1 MSLTRQLIPAYTQML
16 EAFSSWLSKAEAQLG
31 ADQAQTLLSARLAE
45 DMYPLA
51 TQVRFACLQAYE
63 ITQRLKGEALSP
75 LTQILTEEGRQA
87 SDHPG
92 TLKDAQDRLHAA
104 IAALKALPDN
114 SLEGEETRDIAI
126 DLPNGMVFDMS
137 GENYVRDWAV
147 PQFYFHI
154 MIAYAI
160 LRAQGVD
167 LGKADY
173 VGHVFKY
180 LRPGTMP
187 QTAQG

>member
-16 EAFSSWLSKAEAQLG
+16 EALSSWLSKAEAQLG
-31 ADQAQTLLSARLAE
+31 ADKGEALLRARLIE

-51 TQVRFACLQAYE
+51 TQVRFTCLQAYE
-63 ITQRLKGEALSP
+63 MAQRLKGEALSP
-75 LTQILTEEGRQA
+75 VTQILTEEGRQGG
-87 SDHPG
+87 DNPG
-92 TLKDAQDRLHAA
+92 TLNDAQARLHAA
-104 IAALKALPDN
+104 IAALKAVPDTD
-114 SLEGEETRDIAI
+114 LDGEETREIAI
-126 DLPNGMVFDMS
+126 DLPNGMIFDMT
-137 GENYVRDWAV
+137 GEAYARDWAV
-147 PQFYFHI
+147 PQFYFHL

-160 LRAQGVD
+160 LRAGGVD

-187 QTAQG
+187 GASQG